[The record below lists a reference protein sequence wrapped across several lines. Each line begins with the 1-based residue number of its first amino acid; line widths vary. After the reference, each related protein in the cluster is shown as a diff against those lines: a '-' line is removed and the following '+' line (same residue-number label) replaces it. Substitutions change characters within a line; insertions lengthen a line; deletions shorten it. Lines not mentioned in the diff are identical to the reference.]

1 MIRRIFLHIAIF
13 SFIAL
18 CVYAAIA
25 KLMDFQK
32 FQVQLGQSPM
42 LTRYATVVAWA
53 VPVSEL
59 VVAVFIMFERT
70 RLAGLYGA
78 FGLMVM
84 FTTYIVL
91 ASRFSDY
98 VPCSCGGIL
107 ESLGWTEHL
116 IFNSV
121 FVVMAFVAVLLQPA
135 RRGRLA
141 V

>member
-18 CVYAAIA
+18 FVYAAIA

-59 VVAVFIMFERT
+59 VVAVFLMFERT

-84 FTTYIVL
+84 FTTYIIL

-121 FVVMAFVAVLLQPA
+121 FVVMACVAVLLQPA

>member
-18 CVYAAIA
+18 FVYAAIA

>member
-18 CVYAAIA
+18 FVYAAIA

-121 FVVMAFVAVLLQPA
+121 FVVMACVAVLLQPA

>member
-18 CVYAAIA
+18 FVYAAIA

-59 VVAVFIMFERT
+59 VVAVFIIFERT

-84 FTTYIVL
+84 FTVEV
-91 ASRFSDY
+91 F
-98 VPCSCGGIL
+98 
-107 ESLGWTEHL
+107 ESLLPSLTRNVKLSGPWK
-116 IFNSV
+116 FAAGV
-121 FVVMAFVAVLLQPA
+121 
-135 RRGRLA
+135 
-141 V
+141 

>member
-18 CVYAAIA
+18 FVYAAIA

-32 FQVQLGQSPM
+32 FYVQLGQSPM
-42 LTRYATVVAWA
+42 LTRYAPVLAWA

-70 RLAGLYGA
+70 RLTGLYGA

-84 FTTYIVL
+84 FTTYIIL

-121 FVVMAFVAVLLQPA
+121 FVAMAFVAVLLQPA
-135 RRGRLA
+135 PRDRLA

>member
-18 CVYAAIA
+18 FVYAAIA

-59 VVAVFIMFERT
+59 VVAIFIMFERT

-84 FTTYIVL
+84 FTTYIIL